1 MQKPKEINLR
11 YYLSSCEY
19 KWSHA
24 RTDME
29 QMWVMR
35 ELGTELY
42 KLIESK
48 DWEWKLI
55 RSNSP
60 TLPDDIYC
68 RCDIYVETDDSSAAT
83 FFALKYPQARP
94 VHIAK

>member
-1 MQKPKEINLR
+1 MR

-60 TLPDDIYC
+60 TLPEDIYC

>member
-1 MQKPKEINLR
+1 LR

-24 RTDME
+24 RTSME
-29 QMWVMR
+29 QMWIQR

-42 KLIESK
+42 KLIESNG
-48 DWEWKLI
+48 WEWKLL

-60 TLPDDIYC
+60 TLPEDIYC

-83 FFALKYPQARP
+83 FFALKFPKAQP

>member
-1 MQKPKEINLR
+1 MR

-24 RTDME
+24 RTSME
-29 QMWVMR
+29 QMWVQR
-35 ELGTELY
+35 ELGVELY
-42 KLIESK
+42 KLIESNG
-48 DWEWKLI
+48 WELKLL
-55 RSNSP
+55 RSNSS
-60 TLPDDIYC
+60 TLPEDIYC

-83 FFALKYPQARP
+83 FFALKFPKAQP